1 MSSIEYV
8 EDTNKSGPLCPSTPV
23 IIQNGATAE
32 REVIRP
38 HPWWF
43 HDDLDQL
50 MIISFVYRRHQR
62 LSILLNVDVLVV
74 KIHLLIILNGMENIV
89 VHNVCQFIAS
99 KVRKISTTENNF
111 LFLNIEKHL
120 NNG

>member
-8 EDTNKSGPLCPSTPV
+8 EDTNKSDPLCPSTPV

-38 HPWWF
+38 HPWRF
-43 HDDLDQL
+43 RDDLDRL

-62 LSILLNVDVLVV
+62 LPILPNVDVLDV

-89 VHNVCQFIAS
+89 VQNVSQYFAS
-99 KVRKISTTENNF
+99 MMKSK
-111 LFLNIEKHL
+111 
-120 NNG
+120 